1 MKRSSYLEV
10 ILTVMTVLLGVIA
23 WRLVSTDAPSLVA
36 SAHAATVQSGDLVF
50 FPVGNQTLNRL
61 VVWEKT
67 TNTVYDYDSHGNLDN
82 TWVLGTPGQ
91 RIQKKD

>member
-1 MKRSSYLEV
+1 
-10 ILTVMTVLLGVIA
+10 
-23 WRLVSTDAPSLVA
+23 
-36 SAHAATVQSGDLVF
+36 
-50 FPVGNQTLNRL
+50 
-61 VVWEKT
+61 VWEKT